1 MAWNTLSPHWN
12 DVAIIMLIIVLCSCI
27 GSGVSVLGSLHQL
40 TGLSMMGSSLSLVV
54 SILLVGPLSI
64 GLYNLI
70 LSYIRQEEMQDSALQ
85 TVIKTAMGNYT
96 NCVISYFLMTILIAL
111 IAIPTLGIGAII
123 LGCAYAMV
131 PFILRD
137 CPELTPREVL
147 HKSRI
152 MMRGHKWDLFV
163 LVLSFIGWFLVA
175 IITFGIGFLWIG
187 PYLDAAI
194 AHFYEDIKAENN

>member
-27 GSGVSVLGSLHQL
+27 GSGVGMFGSLHQL
-40 TGLSMMGSSLSLVV
+40 PGLSIMGNGLSFVV

-111 IAIPTLGIGAII
+111 IVIPTLGIGAII

-137 CPELTPREVL
+137 NPELTPKEIL
-147 HKSRI
+147 HKSRM

-194 AHFYEDIKAENN
+194 AHFYEDIKGEN

>member
-1 MAWNTLSPHWN
+1 M
-12 DVAIIMLIIVLCSCI
+12 
-27 GSGVSVLGSLHQL
+27 
-40 TGLSMMGSSLSLVV
+40 
-54 SILLVGPLSI
+54 
-64 GLYNLI
+64 
-70 LSYIRQEEMQDSALQ
+70 
-85 TVIKTAMGNYT
+85 
-96 NCVISYFLMTILIAL
+96 F
-111 IAIPTLGIGAII
+111 
-123 LGCAYAMV
+123 

-137 CPELTPREVL
+137 NPELSPKEVL

-187 PYLDAAI
+187 PYLDTAI

>member
-27 GSGVSVLGSLHQL
+27 GSGVSMFGSLHQL
-40 TGLSMMGSSLSLVV
+40 TGLSMMGSGLSLVV

-64 GLYNLI
+64 GLYSLI

-137 CPELTPREVL
+137 NPELTPREVL

-194 AHFYEDIKAENN
+194 AHFYEDIKGEN

>member
-12 DVAIIMLIIVLCSCI
+12 DVAVIMLIIVLCAGI
-27 GSGVSVLGSLHQL
+27 GSGVSLFGSIRQL
-40 TGLSMMGSSLSLVV
+40 MNINMMGSGLSFAV

-85 TVIKTAMGNYT
+85 TVFKTAMNNYT
-96 NCVISYFLMTILIAL
+96 NCVITYFLMTIILAL
-111 IAIPTLGIGAII
+111 IAIPTLFIGVFIF
-123 LGCAYAMV
+123 GCAYAMF

-137 CPELTPREVL
+137 NPELSPKEVL
-147 HKSRI
+147 HKSRM

-163 LVLSFIGWFLVA
+163 LILSFIGWWIVGIL
-175 IITFGIGFLWIG
+175 TLGIGFLWIG
-187 PYLDAAI
+187 PYMDAAI
-194 AHFYEDIKAENN
+194 AHFYEDIKGEKV